1 MVEHTIY
8 ETALYGFLRSLCYFP
23 SFRSM
28 AFLTNKSSVC
38 VCVCVREREV
48 WQYEYLVYTRCL
60 LSQYDSMCVFVRQIS
75 LSDARNVTLLN
86 VQRQLT
92 GFYKCEVSA
101 DAPLFHTEIKSA
113 SMTVVG
119 K

>member
-1 MVEHTIY
+1 M
-8 ETALYGFLRSLCYFP
+8 C
-23 SFRSM
+23 
-28 AFLTNKSSVC
+28 VC
-38 VCVCVREREV
+38 VYVCVCVRDSERERLTHPIYRQYNRMYVFV
-48 WQYEYLVYTRCL
+48 WQV
-60 LSQYDSMCVFVRQIS
+60 S
-75 LSDARNVTLLN
+75 LSDARNVTLLD
-86 VQRQLT
+86 VQKQLT